1 MVWGDGVGVGGF
13 VAVAVGVLVR
23 VFDGVAVGAVFV
35 MLNDDVTGAAVAQLT
50 PLLSSPPPC
59 VAVIVQVPLPTMVTV
74 LPSTVHLD
82 GVNDTYPSGNPDVAV
97 PGNVN
102 GSEVPPAT

>member
-1 MVWGDGVGVGGF
+1 MGVGVF

-23 VFDGVAVGAVFV
+23 VLDGVAVGAVLV
-35 MLNDDVTGAAVAQLT
+35 ILNDDVTDAAVAQLT
-50 PLLSSPPPC
+50 PFASRPPPC

-74 LPSTVHLD
+74 LPSIVHLD
-82 GVNDTYPSGNPDVAV
+82 SVNDTYPSGNPEVAV

-102 GSEVPPAT
+102 GSDVPPATW